1 MSMSETRPCY
11 RPEDRPAMMQ
21 EALNGIGSWMLGA
34 ARVEP
39 GWDEL
44 TLDIKPLSDAIF
56 VRITESRDGQDYVG
70 STGPVKQDSPVV
82 ADIEKL
88 QHAAFVEGQGS
99 WFTASVV
106 VIATGWPS
114 PQYQIGASY
123 DYSHEPQDWGGEGGL
138 TGRDIRSHLKTFP
151 RSEGQLPQ
159 WAATRLAG
167 RRGLGMADAPAAS
180 GVDGVNPYLNSALQ
194 TFAAQRSEAAL
205 ANVVRSCEGGN
216 VVMDISQST
225 TSDNGALQVRYQVLN
240 LTNGLKALTAYS
252 SPEQAKNAA
261 ARLGGGD
268 LRLQVEPAMKV
279 FLQVVHDEAIDVL
292 VLDPQ
297 TPQECFIEKAQ
308 LQWAVST
315 PHNEPAKR
323 ALVEGDMRSL
333 LTALG
338 APASV
343 LLMGVRQG
351 DTAGRP
357 VVMRNDGAE
366 EGKTALVFTSAT
378 EIAALDPSLE
388 VRTAPAMEVLKLLA
402 AGDADRVR
410 INALNPHATLPMQ
423 QVRELISILESQ

>member
-1 MSMSETRPCY
+1 MSMSETRPRY

-21 EALNGIGSWMLGA
+21 EALNGIGSWMLSA
-34 ARVEP
+34 ARLEP

-44 TLDIKPLSDAIF
+44 ALEIKPLSDTIF
-56 VRITESRDGQDYVG
+56 VRLTESRDGQDYVG
-70 STGPVKQDSPVV
+70 STGPVKEDSPVL

-106 VIATGWPS
+106 VTATGWPY
-114 PQYQIGASY
+114 PRYHIGASY
-123 DYSHEPQDWGGEGGL
+123 DHSREPQDWGGEGRL

-151 RSEGQLPQ
+151 RLESQLPQ
-159 WAATRLAG
+159 WASTRLAG
-167 RRGLGMADAPAAS
+167 RRGAGLADVAAPS
-180 GVDGVNPYLNSALQ
+180 GPDEVNPYLTSALEA
-194 TFAAQRSEAAL
+194 FAAQRTEATL
-205 ANVVRSCEGGN
+205 ANVVRACEGGSL
-216 VVMDISQST
+216 VMDISQST
-225 TSDNGALQVRYQVLN
+225 SSAGGTLEVHYQVLT
-240 LTNGLKALTAYS
+240 LTNGLKALAAYS
-252 SPEQAKNAA
+252 SRQQAEKAA
-261 ARLGGGD
+261 TALGGKD

-279 FLQVVHDEAIDVL
+279 FLQVVHDETIDVL
-292 VLDPQ
+292 VIDPQ

-333 LTALG
+333 LAALG

-343 LLMGVRQG
+343 LLLGVRPG

-357 VVMRNDGAE
+357 VVMRTESSE
-366 EGKTALVFTSAT
+366 EGKTALVFTSPT

-388 VRTAPAMEVLKLLA
+388 VRTAPAIEILKLLA
-402 AGDADRVR
+402 TGDADWVR

-423 QVRELISILESQ
+423 QIREFISIVESE

>member
-1 MSMSETRPCY
+1 
-11 RPEDRPAMMQ
+11 
-21 EALNGIGSWMLGA
+21 
-34 ARVEP
+34 
-39 GWDEL
+39 
-44 TLDIKPLSDAIF
+44 
-56 VRITESRDGQDYVG
+56 
-70 STGPVKQDSPVV
+70 
-82 ADIEKL
+82 
-88 QHAAFVEGQGS
+88 
-99 WFTASVV
+99 
-106 VIATGWPS
+106 
-114 PQYQIGASY
+114 
-123 DYSHEPQDWGGEGGL
+123 
-138 TGRDIRSHLKTFP
+138 
-151 RSEGQLPQ
+151 
-159 WAATRLAG
+159 
-167 RRGLGMADAPAAS
+167 
-180 GVDGVNPYLNSALQ
+180 
-194 TFAAQRSEAAL
+194 
-205 ANVVRSCEGGN
+205 
-216 VVMDISQST
+216 
-225 TSDNGALQVRYQVLN
+225 
-240 LTNGLKALTAYS
+240 
-252 SPEQAKNAA
+252 
-261 ARLGGGD
+261 
-268 LRLQVEPAMKV
+268 MKV

-423 QVRELISILESQ
+423 QVRELISIVESQ